1 MIPAREGENN
11 VYKLIVFD
19 LDGTLAALGKGILP
33 EDLALLRRLEET
45 GARIAICSGKPT
57 YYLCG
62 MMRQVGLRAPVLVGE
77 NGAVIQ
83 LGVDLPPKD
92 YFVAPCSDAAKRSI
106 RLLKETLEQ
115 DVPGMWYQ
123 PNEVGLTPFPRND
136 AEFAAVQGVIDALA
150 PQLQDVVIYRHC
162 DSFDIT
168 PEGVTKKS
176 GLARLGALL
185 GIAAEET
192 VAVGDGVND
201 YPMFEYAGLSVG
213 VNVHDESK
221 VNVNFASAG
230 EALSFLLKNLEK

>member
-83 LGVDLPPKD
+83 MGVDLPPKD

-106 RLLKETLEQ
+106 RRLRETLEQ

-123 PNEVGLTPFPRND
+123 PNEVGLTPFPRD
-136 AEFAAVQGVIDALA
+136 ESGFDVIQSCLDTLA
-150 PQLQDVVIYRHC
+150 PQLEDLIIYRHC
-162 DSFDIT
+162 DCFDIM
-168 PEGVTKKS
+168 PDGITKKS
-176 GLARLGALL
+176 GLERLGRLL
-185 GIAAEET
+185 GIPPEET
-192 VAVGDGVND
+192 AACGDGVND

-221 VNVNFASAG
+221 VNVNVASAG